1 MDTSKINQKEIDYNL
16 NLINSEV
23 NIANGRLLLECPIMS
38 VGSSSFQIDLALI
51 YNSKYL
57 PTDFNNIKIGIGNGN
72 LI

>member
-38 VGSSSFQIDLALI
+38 VGSSSFQID
-51 YNSKYL
+51 
-57 PTDFNNIKIGIGNGN
+57 
-72 LI
+72 